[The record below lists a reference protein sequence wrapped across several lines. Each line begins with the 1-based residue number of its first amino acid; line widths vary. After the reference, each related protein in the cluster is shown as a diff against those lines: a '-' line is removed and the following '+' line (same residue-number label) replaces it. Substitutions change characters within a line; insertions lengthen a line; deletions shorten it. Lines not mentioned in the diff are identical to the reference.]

1 MERTL
6 LLLLLL
12 LLLLGYM
19 MSGSRRGRG
28 GRRAAKKVPE
38 MAEETQDSPDL
49 AKLTVSPP
57 PRGRGGRQKKRARAG
72 NTFYWCMTD
81 FIIF

>member
-1 MERTL
+1 
-6 LLLLLL
+6 
-12 LLLLGYM
+12 M

-49 AKLTVSPP
+49 AKLTVPPP
-57 PRGRGGRQKKRARAG
+57 PRGRGGRQAEEKGKG
-72 NTFYWCMTD
+72 W
-81 FIIF
+81 

>member
-1 MERTL
+1 
-6 LLLLLL
+6 
-12 LLLLGYM
+12 

-49 AKLTVSPP
+49 AKLTVPP
-57 PRGRGGRQKKRARAG
+57 SPRGRGGRQAGRQKKRARAG
-72 NTFYWCMTD
+72 NTFYFPYLPQKSVNIRKCP
-81 FIIF
+81 